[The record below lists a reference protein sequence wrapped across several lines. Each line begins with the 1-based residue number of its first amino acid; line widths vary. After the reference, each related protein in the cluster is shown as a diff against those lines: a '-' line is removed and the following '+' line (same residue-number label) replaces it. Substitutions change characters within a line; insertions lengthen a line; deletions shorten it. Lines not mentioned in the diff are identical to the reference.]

1 MSLSSVQEASSE
13 TLPRRERWIAEAG
26 LLLLAALGWIYIIGL
41 NAGVWPSLMA
51 MPMRHGWT
59 AGDIL
64 LTYLMWLVMM
74 IAMMMPAVISTIL
87 LIATVERR
95 RGRSRPNR
103 QAGLALLGYL
113 SVWAGACILATLVQY
128 GLHEAGII
136 YGAMSPVGAQL
147 AGVTLILV
155 RLYELTPAKAACLRL
170 CRSPVETIA
179 RYWRPA
185 PGGSLRVGLRHGLYC
200 LGCCWALMLM
210 LFVTGVMNLLWIAI
224 LSALVLAEK
233 LLPQGRLL
241 SRFAGGAILAWGA
254 FLLLR

>member
-1 MSLSSVQEASSE
+1 LE
-13 TLPRRERWIAEAG
+13 TLLRRDRWIAEVG

-41 NAGVWPSLMA
+41 NEGAWPSLMA

-59 AGDIL
+59 AADIL

-74 IAMMMPAVISTIL
+74 IAMMTPAVVPTIL

-95 RGRSRPNR
+95 RGQSRPSR
-103 QAGLALLGYL
+103 SAGLALLGYFT
-113 SVWAGACILATLVQY
+113 VWAGACILATLLQY
-128 GLHEAGII
+128 GLHEGGII
-136 YGAMSPVGAQL
+136 YGAMSPLGARM
-147 AGVTLILV
+147 AGVSLILV
-155 RLYELTPAKAACLRL
+155 GIFELTPAKAACLRL

-179 RYWRPA
+179 RYWRPE
-185 PGGSLRVGLRHGLYC
+185 PGSSLQVGLRHGLYC

-233 LLPQGRLL
+233 LLPQARLL
-241 SRFAGGAILAWGA
+241 SRLAGVAILAWGA
-254 FLLLR
+254 LLLLHA